1 MAKMLMLYPDR
12 CTGCH
17 NCELACSF
25 FHDGEFSLSAS
36 RIHVHTWEMEG
47 ISVPTTCEQC
57 EDAPCALV
65 CPTAAMHT
73 DPRLNRVAW
82 DETKCIGCR
91 MCSLAC
97 PFGAVAYETSRSRIL
112 KCDLCDGTPECAVFC
127 PVGAI
132 EYLDETNAARARQ
145 KLVATEL
152 KKTYAEAR

>member
-1 MAKMLMLYPDR
+1 
-12 CTGCH
+12 
-17 NCELACSF
+17 
-25 FHDGEFSLSAS
+25 
-36 RIHVHTWEMEG
+36 MEG

-132 EYLDETNAARARQ
+132 EYLDETSATRARQ
-145 KLVATEL
+145 RLVATEL